1 MIVLYLSHRIDAHY
15 IDIVFNSYLFY
26 NCETLHARVMILEA
40 KFEEKRIE
48 LRIVRDAA
56 FPSLIC

>member
-1 MIVLYLSHRIDAHY
+1 MIVVPVAPIDVVALIFLAKHY
-15 IDIVFNSYLFY
+15 
-26 NCETLHARVMILEA
+26 TRAVMILEA